1 MKSLVIRPYQLMC
14 VVCGQSS
21 GFGDEPSGRK
31 LRQLLAAIRKNP
43 DRPITLCCNVEGTYN
58 YQNPGKEDDTP
69 EGELFNLKRDHDVIQ
84 RLGLAPG
91 ATHPAR
97 VLFERL
103 FKSITTSKG
112 LCGYETAASAAWR
125 GCPLAADG
133 HYEKGLAAGLA
144 AIIPS
149 RDPAEKECAK
159 KESVAKMYR
168 AGMLEIRPHHFMCM
182 TCFHAGREK
191 LAPIAEDNLFEAID
205 IIRKNPDIPVKLV
218 HAGACM
224 ICPPCSFWDPKI
236 EKCVSSCELRDQK
249 KDLDVLQKT
258 GLQYG
263 DVLPGREF
271 LQRLFA
277 AIRSTKEVCGFGD
290 GIARSP
296 EWTGCGMNGHK
307 AYVKGR
313 AMGAGIPGLDVEADS
328 ARKPTKK

>member
-1 MKSLVIRPYQLMC
+1 MQSLTIRSYQLMC
-14 VVCGQSS
+14 LVCGQSS
-21 GFGDEPSGRK
+21 GFGAEPRGRK
-31 LRQLLAAIRKNP
+31 LRQILAAIMENP
-43 DRPITLCCNVEGTYN
+43 DRPITLCCNMEGTYD

-69 EGELFNLKRDHDVIQ
+69 EGELFNFKRDLDVIQ
-84 RLGLAPG
+84 RLGLTPG
-91 ATHPAR
+91 ATHPAH

-103 FKSITTSKG
+103 FKSVTTSKC

-125 GCPLAADG
+125 GCPLAAEG

-149 RDPAEKECAK
+149 RASAEQELAK
-159 KESVAKMYR
+159 KESAAKMYR
-168 AGMLEIRPHHFMCM
+168 AGMLEIRPHHLMCM
-182 TCFHAGREK
+182 TCFHGGREK

-218 HAGACM
+218 HAGVCV
-224 ICPPCSFWDPKI
+224 ICPPCHSWNPKS
-236 EKCVSSCELRDQK
+236 EKCVGGCELRDQK
-249 KDLDVLQKT
+249 KDLDALQKT

-263 DVLPGREF
+263 DVLPGRELF
-271 LQRLFA
+271 RRLFA

-296 EWTGCGMNGHK
+296 EWTGCGMNGNE

-313 AMGAGIPGLDVEADS
+313 AAGLGIPGLETD
-328 ARKPTKK
+328 K